1 MREGYGVMTLV
12 VALTLVGCSARAPD
26 EQVPPSHSVGSAAD
40 AEPDVEPDVELRE
53 DLLRRAALDQAVRG
67 GPPPDG
73 MTADEVPR
81 IDEVDA
87 SNQARIAEVLDEHGW
102 PGWSLVGR
110 RGSTAAW
117 TIVQH
122 ADLDPELQ
130 RRGLELLQAAV
141 EAGDASE
148 GDLAY
153 LTDRVRVAD
162 GEPQLYGTQWSL
174 TRSGRWIPRT
184 PIEDRADVD
193 ERRESAGLDPL
204 AEYVAELRSTAP

>member
-1 MREGYGVMTLV
+1 MREALGVAVLL
-12 VALTLVGCSARAPD
+12 VALTLVGCSAGTPD
-26 EQVPPSHSVGSAAD
+26 EQVPPSDRVGSD
-40 AEPDVEPDVELRE
+40 AGSGPDVELRD

-73 MTADEVPR
+73 MSADEVPS

-87 SNQARIAEVLDEHGW
+87 SNQARIVEVFDEHGW
-102 PGWSLVGR
+102 PGWSLVGK

-122 ADLDPELQ
+122 ADLDLDLQ
-130 RRGLELLQAAV
+130 RRGLELLRAAV
-141 EAGDASE
+141 EAEDASE

-153 LTDRVRVAD
+153 LIDRVRVAD
-162 GEPQLYGTQWSL
+162 GEPQVYGTQWSL

-184 PIEDRADVD
+184 PIEDRTGVD
-193 ERRESAGLDPL
+193 ERRARAGLSPL
-204 AEYVAELRSTAP
+204 SEYVEELRSMAP